1 MPGKEKSIVRRRI
14 RSAYFSSVV
23 SISLVLLLVGA
34 ASLLL
39 VNTKR
44 VSDYFREHMNI
55 SVLLRPEVTDAESVL
70 VGEKIGKLPFVLGTE
85 YVSRD
90 QGEKEMAEMLG
101 EDFLS
106 VFESSPV
113 PISYNVTLKPEYVVA
128 DSVKVAEKALGG
140 MAEVEEVVWQQ
151 SLVDTLNE
159 NLRKITLAFG
169 VAIALLLFISFV
181 LISNT
186 MRLSVYD
193 KRFSV
198 HTMKLVGATRGFIR
212 APFLT
217 RAAFL
222 GLVSALLAVIML
234 VALLYLLREEF
245 AQLFAVFSLDSL
257 LLVVGI
263 VVLSGLVICVAST
276 WLVVDKLVTMGKDEL
291 YY

>member
-1 MPGKEKSIVRRRI
+1 MEKSMIRRRI

-23 SISLVLLLVGA
+23 SISLVLLLVGC

-44 VSDYFREHMNI
+44 VSDYFKEHMNI
-55 SVLLRPEVTDAESVL
+55 SVLLRPEVGDSDAVL
-70 VGEKIGKLPFVLGTE
+70 VGEKIEELPFVLGTE
-85 YVSRD
+85 YVSRE
-90 QGEKEMAEMLG
+90 QGKKEMAEILG
-101 EDFLS
+101 DDFLS
-106 VFESSPV
+106 VFETSPV

-128 DSVKVAEKALGG
+128 DSVKVAEKALGAI
-140 MAEVEEVVWQQ
+140 AEVEEVVWQQ

-169 VAIALLLFISFV
+169 VVIALLLFISFV

-186 MRLSVYD
+186 MRLCIYD

-212 APFLT
+212 APFLA

-234 VALLYLLREEF
+234 VALLYLLKESF
-245 AQLFAVFSLDSL
+245 AQLFEVFSLDSL
-257 LLVVGI
+257 LLVIGI
-263 VVLSGLVICVAST
+263 VVATGLVICVAST
-276 WLVVDKLVTMGKDEL
+276 WLVVDRLVSIGKDEL